1 MLQRLTTYSSIR
13 RANFSKFENRKSDVS
28 DLHSINEAINAK
40 AGRKLLPSILVSL
53 TLVALVWL
61 TLAYARV
68 LFAVLIAIAVSL
80 GVREIARA
88 FSAAGTRISMR
99 TLVVA
104 TCGLTYASWSAGVEG
119 LALATAIAL
128 PVLLISRLR
137 KGPQDF
143 VKSATATTLAL
154 IYLPFL
160 AGFLVLLARPDDG
173 LARVMTFVILVGCND
188 TFGYL
193 VGVMIGRHPLVP
205 TISPKKSWEGLMGS
219 IAFTCLG
226 GALSFY
232 YILDLQWWV
241 GIIVGLMIVFT
252 ATSGDLIESAMK
264 RDLSLKD
271 MGSLL
276 PGHGGMLDRLDS
288 VLLSAPALYL
298 ALELVKRFS

>member
-1 MLQRLTTYSSIR
+1 MNSSSIR
-13 RANFSKFENRKSDVS
+13 RANFSKFENRTSVVS

-53 TLVALVWL
+53 TLIALVWS

-68 LFAVLIAIAVSL
+68 IFAVLIAIAVSL
-80 GVREIARA
+80 GIREISRA
-88 FSAAGTRISMR
+88 FAAAGIHISMR
-99 TLVVA
+99 SLIIA
-104 TCGLTYASWSAGVEG
+104 TAGLTYAVWSAGVEG
-119 LALATAIAL
+119 LAVATAIAL

-160 AGFLVLLARPDDG
+160 AGFLILLARPDDG
-173 LARVMTFVILVGCND
+173 LARVMTFVVLVGCND

-193 VGVMIGRHPLVP
+193 VGVLFGKHPLVP
-205 TISPKKSWEGLMGS
+205 VISPKKSWEGLVGS
-219 IAFTCLG
+219 IIFTSIG

-232 YILDLQWWV
+232 YILDLKWWIGALV
-241 GIIVGLMIVFT
+241 ALMIVFT